1 MRERQIVLRRIL
13 GARPLCR
20 QPVTPGGSPPP
31 SPGPNKVLLGRLLR
45 FQLDSRARFGRSL
58 TLRSVH
64 HTASR
69 LLVTA
74 AVRDPP
80 FGAGSSPCSMIAKA
94 VQNRSIWCAG
104 QLVRACGDD
113 GPCKAQ
119 DRLLLHALA
128 LTEPR
133 PLRPQQ

>member
-58 TLRSVH
+58 TLRSGH

-74 AVRDPP
+74 AVREPP
-80 FGAGSSPCSMIAKA
+80 FGAGRSPCSLIAKA
-94 VQNRSIWCAG
+94 VNNRSTWCVG
-104 QLVRACGDD
+104 QLVRACSAVD
-113 GPCKAQ
+113 
-119 DRLLLHALA
+119 H
-128 LTEPR
+128 LTSPH
-133 PLRPQQ
+133 PLRFHSLA